1 MATVE
6 SADTSESA
14 ERAELG
20 SKLHN
25 PVEQPSGRSRSKRL
39 LLSQHEH
46 IVHVCEQIEEL
57 SIVFHDQVDAC
68 REMDVPIALLLCEV
82 TNFDNMKD
90 AFGEPAGEVVV
101 QQVAQSLLNVMRG
114 QDVIAQYAKRYVA
127 VLLVDADQVVAAKVS
142 QRIKECV
149 HRYSYFHHGGGSI
162 DLVFGVSDDS
172 GNRYV
177 QLESLIF
184 SAASALRVASDRG
197 GGAVVRTSDMDP
209 NEENHPKE
217 HFLPGD
223 RLTSERG

>member
-1 MATVE
+1 MSTVE
-6 SADTSESA
+6 STNTGETLDTANLSK
-14 ERAELG
+14 
-20 SKLHN
+20 KLHS

-68 REMDVPIALLLCEV
+68 REMDVPIALLLCEM
-82 TNFDNMKD
+82 TNFDNIKN

-101 QQVAQSLLNVMRG
+101 HEVAQSLLNVMRG
-114 QDVIAQYAKRYVA
+114 QDVIAQYAKRHVA
-127 VLLVDADQVVAAKVS
+127 ILLVDADQIIGAKVS

-149 HRYSYFHHGGGSI
+149 HRYSYFHHGGSSI
-162 DLVFGVSDDS
+162 DLVFGVSDDF

-177 QLESLIF
+177 QLEKLIF
-184 SAASALRVASDRG
+184 SAAEALKVASDRG

-223 RLTSERG
+223 RLTSSEG